1 MTCVWLEKSF
11 HRQGMLISFDSLQ
24 HRENYHRMRWVRFF
38 NSGSNQFSLFRVIS
52 CDFFPEKNH
61 KWKLFGIAI
70 IITKAYKHE
79 KNLNESFFVL
89 WFKWLEREKS
99 KLLQTHSWLPTE
111 ANNSLTLFFSS
122 CSRKLERVR
131 TFICFIIYLL
141 ADFFVCD
148 LFALFDRCCLERK
161 STLTR

>member
-1 MTCVWLEKSF
+1 MTCVWLRKSF
-11 HRQGMLISFDSLQ
+11 PNRHEMLISFDLLQ

-38 NSGSNQFSLFRVIS
+38 NSGSNQFSLFRVIF
-52 CDFFPEKNH
+52 CDF
-61 KWKLFGIAI
+61 L
-70 IITKAYKHE
+70 
-79 KNLNESFFVL
+79 S
-89 WFKWLEREKS
+89 EKS
-99 KLLQTHSWLPTE
+99 QVVKIIRNCHYYHESIQAWEKLEWKFFCALIQVTGTKSRSFCKHTLDSRQRRITHSRY
-111 ANNSLTLFFSS
+111 SSS